1 MKKILSVDLKIDVEN
16 AKSCEQKFKS
26 NMPIVA
32 CTCGEKILV
41 VPDLA
46 AMDRAINNHR
56 AKHKSADEKLL
67 IAQIFKSPADDDFVK
82 FVAPS
87 QKAVLNGKYGMI
99 QAAVWFVFFLFF
111 VWQACLTG
119 CSSELNC
126 KAD

>member
-67 IAQIFKSPADDDFVK
+67 IAQIFK
-82 FVAPS
+82 VAS
-87 QKAVLNGKYGMI
+87 RQL
-99 QAAVWFVFFLFF
+99 LR
-111 VWQACLTG
+111 
-119 CSSELNC
+119 
-126 KAD
+126 